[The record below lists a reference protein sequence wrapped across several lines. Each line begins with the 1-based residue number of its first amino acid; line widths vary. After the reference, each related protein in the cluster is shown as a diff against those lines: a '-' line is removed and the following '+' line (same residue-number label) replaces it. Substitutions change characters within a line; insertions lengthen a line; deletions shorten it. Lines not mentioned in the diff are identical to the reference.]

1 MYQGPLSINYFK
13 RQYDIIL
20 YLEYFIR
27 RKRHIPCYFP
37 ILHMYLL
44 ISLEQNKLKVV
55 TDKQSGVLADE
66 QTDRWIDK

>member
-1 MYQGPLSINYFK
+1 MP
-13 RQYDIIL
+13 RIL
-20 YLEYFIR
+20 YLKETTYTLL
-27 RKRHIPCYFP
+27 FP
-37 ILHMYLL
+37 LILHMYLL

>member
-1 MYQGPLSINYFK
+1 MP
-13 RQYDIIL
+13 RIL
-20 YLEYFIR
+20 YQKENDMYLA
-27 RKRHIPCYFP
+27 IPL
-37 ILHMYLL
+37 ILYMYLL

>member
-1 MYQGPLSINYFK
+1 MP
-13 RQYDIIL
+13 RIL
-20 YLEYFIR
+20 YQKETTCT
-27 RKRHIPCYFP
+27 CYFP